1 MKVLCPTDFSERARS
16 AARVAVDLASR
27 TGGTVE
33 LFHVVPPRAT
43 DRAALAADAASLD
56 DALRSDG
63 QARLAA
69 ECRELAVDGV
79 EITSGQGEGDVE
91 SSILERAK
99 TTAADIIVMGAHGRP
114 AIERFILGS
123 AAERTQRRADCP
135 VIIVPPGVYRL
146 GSGPEGR
153 RPLRIVAALDGRNA
167 SAGAIEFVRALRRHF
182 ACDVTFVR
190 LYWPVEEYVRLGL
203 TGERSLF
210 EPDADV
216 VTDLSRRMAID
227 VGALPGVGRVVFS
240 VEPTW
245 GDPAAALLSFAG
257 KDGCDMVVMGAESR
271 RGLARIAHPPV
282 ADRVARY
289 AHGAAVAFIPA
300 LPISATLPVEPGA
313 RHAPG
318 IFTVL
323 AATDLSAEGNR
334 AVPFAYS
341 LLAGNGG
348 VVELCYVHERSLPS
362 PAYVYDSSEGKLT
375 DVARAR
381 LEHEL
386 RALVPAQAERS
397 WITTHVTVIDGGDA
411 AKAIVQASERLATD
425 AIVIGSHGRGA
436 TYRAFLGSVSQ
447 DVVRH
452 ACRPVLVV
460 PSTQQEGS

>member
-1 MKVLCPTDFSERARS
+1 MKILCPTDFSERAR
-16 AARVAVDLASR
+16 AAAQVAVDLASR

-33 LFHVVPPRAT
+33 LFHVVPPRIT
-43 DRAALAADAASLD
+43 DRITDAAALDG
-56 DALRSDG
+56 ALRSDG
-63 QARLAA
+63 EARLAA
-69 ECRELAVDGV
+69 ECRELAGAGV
-79 EITSGQGEGDVE
+79 QVTSGLGEGDVE
-91 SSILERAK
+91 SSVLARAK
-99 TTAADIIVMGAHGRP
+99 AIAADLIVMGAHARP
-114 AIERFILGS
+114 AVERFILGS
-123 AAERTQRRADCP
+123 AAERTLRRADCP
-135 VIIVPPGVYRL
+135 VIIVPPGVHRL
-146 GSGPEGR
+146 GSGPEGK

-167 SAGAIEFVRALRRHF
+167 SAGAIDFVRGLRRHF
-182 ACDVTFVR
+182 NCDVTFVR

-203 TGERSLF
+203 IGERSLF

-216 VTDLSRRMAID
+216 IADLSRRMALD
-227 VGALPGVGRVVFS
+227 VGALPGFGRVDFS

-257 KDGCDMVVMGAESR
+257 KLDSELVVMGAESR
-271 RGLARIAHPPV
+271 RGLARVAHPPI
-282 ADRVARY
+282 AERVARH
-289 AHGAAVAFIPA
+289 AQGAAVAFIPA
-300 LPISATLPVEPGA
+300 PPAEPAA

-348 VVELCYVHERSLPS
+348 VVELCYVHARALPS
-362 PAYVYDSSEGKLT
+362 PAYVYDSPQGQLT

-397 WITTHVTVIDGGDA
+397 WITTHVTVIDGGEA
-411 AKAIVQASERLATD
+411 AKAILQASERLAAD
-425 AIVIGSHGRGA
+425 AIVIGSHGKGA
-436 TYRAFLGSVSQ
+436 AYRTFLGSVSQ

-452 ACRPVLVV
+452 ARRPVLVV
-460 PSTQQEGS
+460 PSTRKEAS